1 MKINEVSLKY
11 AVYSTL
17 YIAVAILVFYF
28 LIFGSSDKEL
38 MISPFYWVPVISTF
52 LSEYYIFTK
61 MKKLGC

>member
-1 MKINEVSLKY
+1 MQINEVSLKY
-11 AVYSTL
+11 AAYSPL

-52 LSEYYIFTK
+52 LSGYYILLK
-61 MKKLGC
+61 

>member
-28 LIFGSSDKEL
+28 LLFDGLGI
-38 MISPFYWVPVISTF
+38 IVNPFYWILAISTF
-52 LSEYYIFTK
+52 LSGYYILQK
-61 MKKLGC
+61 